1 MGTYACLPAAD
12 MGISINTAD
21 PAIVSM
27 VEAATCWYNLT
38 VHLPSFCQIKIGSS
52 ANTSE
57 AAPVNMS
64 DVAESSAKTV
74 QESNSGT
81 IQKEQ
86 EQAPHVGGDTG
97 QSKLEALIT

>member
-1 MGTYACLPAAD
+1 MFFVFHDCSGALKVRKQY
-12 MGISINTAD
+12 G
-21 PAIVSM
+21 M
-27 VEAATCWYNLT
+27 VLCRYNLT

-86 EQAPHVGGDTG
+86 EQAPYVGRDTG
-97 QSKLEALIT
+97 QSKLEALITHLRRPGTKL